1 MDFRAALQKFG
12 RDAKRKLQDA
22 VPVATGRT
30 KGSVHFKTTESTVTL
45 YQMGGW
51 FGALIEGRRPA
62 EKKDDRFVGELKMWM
77 AAVGGAGG
85 LAPTDK
91 GAKALAYHINKWGTR
106 LHQRGGAGGSLEG
119 INFDT
124 EIKVLQDTLGSAV
137 KQAIKLEILKITK
150 K

>member
-1 MDFRAALQKFG
+1 MDFRTALQKFG

-30 KGSVHFKTTESTVTL
+30 RDSIHYKTTESTVTL
-45 YQMGGW
+45 YQRGGW

-62 EKKDDRFVGELKMWM
+62 SKKDDRFVGELRMWM

-91 GAKALAYHINKWGTR
+91 GAKALAYWINKEGTR
-106 LHQRGGAGGSLEG
+106 LFQKEVTGSLEG

-137 KQAIKLEILKITK
+137 REAIKLDILKITK